1 MTSYPNRFCIV
12 VHLAEYPH
20 GFHTSYW
27 KQVQTKKG
35 LEAYL
40 DELSDMGYV
49 IGDIFTEKQMKRK

>member
-1 MTSYPNRFCIV
+1 MTTYPNYFCIV
-12 VHLAEYPH
+12 VHIAELPH
-20 GFHTSYW
+20 SCHTTYW
-27 KQVQTKKG
+27 KQVQTKKE